1 MPQSF
6 AGQNLKGR
14 SFKGQD
20 LTNADFSGAQ
30 IQGADFSQATLTGAN
45 FSQATAGVSI
55 RSLLAT
61 LLLLMLSG
69 CGIGFM
75 GVVVADT
82 VNTDYFQVFGPRDA
96 IIAFTTLILF
106 SVCLYR
112 RGLLSALTTTL
123 LSGVLAWILFLVWEY
138 WQTGDFLHGLIGA
151 SSITVDVIT
160 TIIIFWSG
168 IGSMVSICGVL
179 TASIHFQTHRR
190 RLPGRFELL
199 TWLCAFPIGIL
210 GVYGLPGTLFKIN
223 SVLDPIILWLLS
235 LEIARQILREDPRYG
250 TLRSLS
256 LTLAS
261 FGGTCF
267 RGAQLTAANFSQ
279 ARLNA
284 ADFTGATYPRAG
296 FARSHFLQYARAGDG
311 ILRQPRVRKLLVT
324 GMGTGQSYQG
334 CDLQGANLVDTE
346 LTGANLSRADLSYA
360 DLTGAQL
367 ANATLIQT
375 QAIGTCFRG
384 ADLTGS
390 CLEAWNIDTT
400 TDLNGVVCDYVYLLS
415 NQQERRPS
423 YGNFQPGDFTKR
435 FQDVLHT
442 VDLIFR
448 QGLDMSAFMAA
459 FQQVQSQQAESGEA
473 ISVRSIENKGDGV
486 VLVKVEVP
494 ESADKPQIQVALSQE
509 YEQTLQRLEA
519 RYQAEL
525 AAKDA
530 QIDLYRQHQSELT
543 QLTALLTQPHI
554 SASTTSQSISQ
565 STSQSTSQSI
575 APPHAVPQRLVL
587 KLGNADA
594 KGIPV
599 TLQIAD
605 ESGSPHVD
613 SSGWLPPVDEL
624 MAASQRWQQAYRQA
638 IGVMSSNAIAPI
650 PARIQSPPTQVTNV
664 SRAELFDRCHILTA
678 ELSTQLNA
686 WLDSDAF
693 RPVRETLLM
702 SLSAESSIRFFLQT
716 DDLAVRSLPFHLWS
730 WFDRY
735 RQAELILSESSYQ
748 RSTHHRPLATS
759 EGNQDGK
766 IRVLAILGDSQGLD
780 VERDRALLQQLPEV
794 DVTCLVEPVRSQL
807 NDALWSTHW
816 DILFFAGHSICQNE
830 QQQLRINATEGLTL
844 AELKYALK
852 KSTER
857 GLQLAIINACD
868 GLQLIRDLHELSL
881 PPTIVM
887 RYPVPDAVAQA
898 FLKYFLTAFSQ
909 GLPLHQAVRDAREQ
923 LQGIES
929 QFPFATWLPVLH
941 QNPAMRSLTW
951 SMLTE

>member
-1 MPQSF
+1 MAQSF

-20 LTNADFSGAQ
+20 LTSADFSGAQ
-30 IQGADFSQATLTGAN
+30 IQGADFSQATLTSAN
-45 FSQATAGVSI
+45 FSHAKAGVGI

-106 SVCLYR
+106 SACLYR
-112 RGLLSALTTTL
+112 RGLVSALTTTL

-138 WQTGDFLHGLIGA
+138 WQTGDFFHGLIGA

-199 TWLCAFPIGIL
+199 TWLCALPIGIL
-210 GVYGLPGTLFKIN
+210 GLSALPGTLFKVN
-223 SVLDPIILWLLS
+223 AVLDPAILWLLS
-235 LEIARQILREDPRYG
+235 LEIARQILREDPRYRS
-250 TLRSLS
+250 LRSLS
-256 LTLAS
+256 SALAS

-267 RGAQLTAANFSQ
+267 RGAQLAEANFSQ

-284 ADFTGATYPRAG
+284 ADFTGATYTRAC
-296 FARSHFLQYARAGDG
+296 FARSHFLQYARAGEG
-311 ILRQPRVRKLLVT
+311 ILRQPLVRKLLVT
-324 GMGTGQSYQG
+324 GMGSGQNYQG
-334 CDLQGANLVDTE
+334 CDLQGANLIDAE
-346 LTGANLSRADLSYA
+346 LTGANLSRADMSYA
-360 DLTGAQL
+360 DLTGGQL
-367 ANATLIQT
+367 AKATLIQT

-400 TDLNGVVCDYVYLLS
+400 TELNGVVCDYVYLLS

-423 YGNFQPGDFTKR
+423 HGNFQPGDFTKL

-554 SASTTSQSISQ
+554 SASAASQ
-565 STSQSTSQSI
+565 STER
-575 APPHAVPQRLVL
+575 PHAVPQRLVL
-587 KLGNADA
+587 KLGNAET

-605 ESGSPHVD
+605 ESGSPHVE
-613 SSGWLPPVDEL
+613 SAGWLSPVDKL
-624 MAASQRWQQAYRQA
+624 MAVYQRWQQAYRQA
-638 IGVMSSNAIAPI
+638 IEVMSSSAIAP
-650 PARIQSPPTQVTNV
+650 PLASAARIQSPPTQVTNV
-664 SRAELFDRCHILTA
+664 SHAELFDRCQTLAA

-735 RQAELILSESSYQ
+735 RQAELILSESTYQ
-748 RSTHHRPLATS
+748 RALATS
-759 EGNQDGK
+759 EGNRAGK

-780 VERDRALLQQLPEV
+780 VERDRALLQQLPDVE
-794 DVTCLVEPVRSQL
+794 VTCLVEPVRSQL
-807 NDALWSTHW
+807 NDTLWSTRW
-816 DILFFAGHSICQNE
+816 DILFFAGHSLCQND
-830 QQQLRINATEGLTL
+830 QQQLRINSTEGLTL
-844 AELKYALK
+844 PELKYALK
-852 KSTER
+852 KATER
-857 GLQLAIINACD
+857 GLQLAIFNACD
-868 GLQLIRDLHELSL
+868 GLQLMRDLHELSL

-887 RYPVPDAVAQA
+887 RYPIPDTVAQT

-941 QNPAMRSLTW
+941 QNPGTPTLMW
-951 SMLTE
+951 SGIRNAGTSRKASRKAKP